1 MQTPD
6 QYLLDLPE
14 LQERDRPTFE
24 NFVPGRNAPAL
35 AAICEMAAGRGP
47 RLLYL
52 YGVVGVGL
60 SHLLSAFSEGRS
72 ETERVP
78 AYESSRNRYAVDDV
92 ELLDAT
98 GAEALR
104 RLLDAVLGSA
114 EGRIVCAG
122 HVSPNRLPL
131 PENVRSRIAAGL
143 CYRIEPLGEA
153 DCFREL
159 GRLAALRGIVLTEDI
174 AAWMSMR
181 LPRDMRTLTRVLD
194 IANQLSLHAK
204 SCVDLAAVKEAAR
217 IAIESGFLEERRPGA
232 SPAALEARLSAY
244 IKGTNTLNEE

>member
-60 SHLLSAFSEGRS
+60 SHLLSAFSECRS
-72 ETERVP
+72 ETRTRTRV
-78 AYESSRNRYAVDDV
+78 RIVG
-92 ELLDAT
+92 AT
-98 GAEALR
+98 ATRSTTWSFLTRRARKHFAGCLTPCS
-104 RLLDAVLGSA
+104 RLLRPHRLCRACLAQSFAAA
-114 EGRIVCAG
+114 E
-122 HVSPNRLPL
+122 S
-131 PENVRSRIAAGL
+131 VRSRIAAGL

-204 SCVDLAAVKEAAR
+204 AASISPPSK
-217 IAIESGFLEERRPGA
+217 RRA
-232 SPAALEARLSAY
+232 HCDRVRLSR
-244 IKGTNTLNEE
+244 GTPSRRVAPLRLRRGSRHTSKERTL